1 MKHMKKISAKLLG
14 LCLVGL
20 IVALVAI
27 GLLSDEA
34 GVLLMTIMVVAF
46 IPLVCYIDELRETD
60 TKQQTQ
66 IDTLTR
72 ELEEVK
78 RKLEK

>member
-1 MKHMKKISAKLLG
+1 MTMISGTLYG
-14 LCLVGL
+14 IGFILVGIEL
-20 IVALVAI
+20 TRRGKQA
-27 GLLSDEA
+27 EQ
-34 GVLLMTIMVVAF
+34 MEKTIIA
-46 IPLVCYIDELRETD
+46 
-60 TKQQTQ
+60 QQTK

>member
-1 MKHMKKISAKLLG
+1 MSKLFWRISWIIAVVASIIAAVCTLLSGGSIELAIIFLLLG
-14 LCLVGL
+14 ASVPMQRV
-20 IVALVAI
+20 II
-27 GLLSDEA
+27 LLSKKDDA
-34 GVLLMTIMVVAF
+34 M
-46 IPLVCYIDELRETD
+46 
-60 TKQQTQ
+60 QTQ

>member
-1 MKHMKKISAKLLG
+1 MMEGFLLTFATGLAVFISLTVSRWYDADLKK
-14 LCLVGL
+14 
-20 IVALVAI
+20 
-27 GLLSDEA
+27 
-34 GVLLMTIMVVAF
+34 
-46 IPLVCYIDELRETD
+46 EL
-60 TKQQTQ
+60 QTQ

>member
-1 MKHMKKISAKLLG
+1 MGFFDGSLMSF
-14 LCLVGL
+14 LVFTLWVTFVPFTIGFL
-20 IVALVAI
+20 WALKRTNA
-27 GLLSDEA
+27 
-34 GVLLMTIMVVAF
+34 
-46 IPLVCYIDELRETD
+46 
-60 TKQQTQ
+60 KQQTQ